1 MAFRRHLGRAFL
13 LDDSVVKS
21 VPKATLEKNTNVIF
35 AVYSANSN
43 QEKIYN
49 NVYQQ
54 QNSSRPRFL
63 PSSNYSTFD
72 QNSLPPQSQIENEKK
87 STLELSNIRN
97 ITDLTLTTFLQNNIY
112 ICKKN
117 LLLSRIKNT

>member
-21 VPKATLEKNTNVIF
+21 VPKATFEKNTNVIF

-43 QEKIYN
+43 QEQIYD

-54 QNSSRPRFL
+54 QNSPRPGFIQSL
-63 PSSNYSTFD
+63 NYSLKRSKEEYL
-72 QNSLPPQSQIENEKK
+72 QIPPGLPMKALK
-87 STLELSNIRN
+87 T
-97 ITDLTLTTFLQNNIY
+97 
-112 ICKKN
+112 
-117 LLLSRIKNT
+117 LLLR